1 MALAR
6 AGQANRLPAALAP
19 LLLLL
24 LTACDPGTP
33 AARHEPSAQT
43 AGLGSEHLALIVNTS
58 DPISLQ
64 IADYYIEQRRIP
76 PANVIRVTFEP
87 GRNVMRPEDFHAIRA
102 DVERQ
107 APSEVQVY
115 ALAWTVPFR
124 VGCMSI
130 TTAFAAGFDAGFCAA
145 TCKPTRA
152 NPYFDSRS
160 RRPRDDFGW
169 RPAMLLAGQDL
180 DSVKALIDRGV
191 AADGTMP
198 AGTGY
203 LVSSSDR
210 ARNVRARYYQGIRL
224 MQADR
229 FRLQIISRDI
239 LQYRDDI
246 LFYFTGLVRVDKLE
260 TNTFLPGAIADHL
273 TSAGGRLD
281 SNGRQMSSLRWLQAG
296 ASGSYGAVAEPCNF
310 PQKFPRPDI
319 VIDRYLDGES
329 LIEAYWKS
337 VEWPGQGVFI
347 GEPLAAPFSM
357 NAQES

>member
-1 MALAR
+1 MALVR
-6 AGQANRLPAALAP
+6 AGQAKRLPVALLP

-24 LTACDPGTP
+24 LSACDPGSRSNP
-33 AARHEPSAQT
+33 DEAPAQT
-43 AGLGSEHLALIVNTS
+43 TGLGPEHLALIVNTR
-58 DPISLQ
+58 DPLSEQ
-64 IADYYIEQRRIP
+64 IAEYYIDRRQIP
-76 PANVIRVTFEP
+76 PANVIHVTFRP
-87 GRNVMRPEDFHAIRA
+87 GNHVMRPEDFHAIRA
-102 DVERQ
+102 HVERQ
-107 APSEVQVY
+107 APAGVQAY

-130 TTAFAAGFDAGFCAA
+130 TTAFAAGFDADFCAA
-145 TCKPTRA
+145 TCSPTRA

-160 RRPRDDFGW
+160 RRPWDDFGW

-180 DSVKALIDRGV
+180 ESVKALIDRGV
-191 AADGTMP
+191 TADGSMP

-210 ARNVRARYYQGIRL
+210 ARNVRARYYNGIRL
-224 MQADR
+224 MQSDR

-246 LFYFTGLVRVDKLE
+246 LFYFTGLARVDKLE

-281 SNGRQMSSLRWLQAG
+281 SIGSQMSSLRWLQAG

-310 PQKFPRPDI
+310 TQKFPRPDI
-319 VIDRYLDGES
+319 VIDRYLNGEA

-347 GEPLAAPFSM
+347 GEPLAAPFSTTT
-357 NAQES
+357 QGS

>member
-6 AGQANRLPAALAP
+6 AGQANRLTAALAP

-24 LTACDPGTP
+24 LSACDPGTP
-33 AARHEPSAQT
+33 AAPDKPPAPT
-43 AGLGSEHLALIVNTS
+43 AGLGPEHLALIVNTR
-58 DPISLQ
+58 DPLSLQ

-87 GRNVMRPEDFHAIRA
+87 GRNVMRPEDFHVIRA

-191 AADGTMP
+191 AADGTRP

-273 TSAGGRLD
+273 TLAGGRLD
-281 SNGRQMSSLRWLQAG
+281 SNGRQMNSLGWLHRSA
-296 ASGSYGAVAEPCNF
+296 
-310 PQKFPRPDI
+310 
-319 VIDRYLDGES
+319 
-329 LIEAYWKS
+329 
-337 VEWPGQGVFI
+337 
-347 GEPLAAPFSM
+347 
-357 NAQES
+357 